1 MTTKATQLFESW
13 HVTEWLVGIPPMY
26 LNMFLQRKLYG
37 ITASVSGRRGDKN
50 SRRFDEATVFG
61 IALVWMLFSSGLRT
75 ESIRRILNDI
85 AQTIEADAVA
95 AAQVILQAQVHYL
108 VIIRE
113 LGIHGDEPATELK
126 TVGTSFKEDI
136 AKFVVDNPKASVLT
150 VPVGEKFAAIEQRM
164 SVIKEAKAN
173 VPLQTR

>member
-1 MTTKATQLFESW
+1 
-13 HVTEWLVGIPPMY
+13 MY

-37 ITASVSGRRGDKN
+37 ITASISGRRGDKN

-61 IALVWMLFSSGLRT
+61 IALVWMLFTSGLRT
-75 ESIRRILNDI
+75 EPIKRILNDI
-85 AQTIEADAVA
+85 AETTEADAVA
-95 AAQVILQAQVHYL
+95 AAEFLLQADVHYL
-108 VIIRE
+108 VIIRD

-126 TVGTSFKEDI
+126 TAGTSFVQDI
-136 AKFVVDNPKASVLT
+136 AKFVMDNPKASVLT

-164 SVIKEAKAN
+164 GVIKEAKSN